1 MKILKKIF
9 APKVVRVTLNI
20 LEEIGL
26 ERNGAVFQIVRSQ
39 IEDAFLGDYDIV
51 TSEYKKGI
59 SPRQQ
64 IYFAIANVSSDY
76 LGSGRYHL
84 HKGILN
90 PNGEEF
96 LQLFN
101 EAMSELAKN
110 GAVSDKEAEAH
121 KAELR
126 GVIKEVGW

>member
-1 MKILKKIF
+1 MKILKRIF
-9 APKVVRVTLNI
+9 APIVVRVTLNI
-20 LEEIGL
+20 LEEIAL
-26 ERNGAVFQIVRSQ
+26 ERNSAVFQMVRKQ
-39 IEDAFLGDYDIV
+39 IEDAFLGDYNIV

-59 SPRQQ
+59 SPRRQ
-64 IYFAIANVSSDY
+64 IYFAIANISSDS

-101 EAMSELAKN
+101 KAMSELAKD
-110 GAVSDKEAEAH
+110 GAVTDKEAETY

-126 GVIKEVGW
+126 GIIEEVG

>member
-1 MKILKKIF
+1 MKMLKKIF

-26 ERNGAVFQIVRSQ
+26 ERNSAAFQMVRSQ
-39 IEDAFLGDYDIV
+39 IEDAFLRDYNIV
-51 TSEYKKGI
+51 ASEYKKGI

-64 IYFAIANVSSDY
+64 IYFAIANISSDY

-90 PNGEEF
+90 PNGEEL

-101 EAMSELAKN
+101 KAMSELAKN
-110 GAVSDKEAEAH
+110 GAVSDKETEAH
-121 KAELR
+121 NAELR
-126 GVIKEVGW
+126 RVIKEVG